1 MSANYSILLLVRL
14 IENFLIAYCAMSLF
28 LAHRGSS
35 LLLLYSVDGYILHFD
50 LLRLLILVPGT
61 RCQYRFVTG

>member
-14 IENFLIAYCAMSLF
+14 IVNFLIVDCAMSLF

-35 LLLLYSVDGYILHFD
+35 LPLLDSVDGYILHID
-50 LLRLLILVPGT
+50 LFRLLILVPGT
-61 RCQYRFVTG
+61 RYQYRFVTG